1 MKAAIF
7 NPYLDTLGGGER
19 YTLSFA
25 RVLLDEGWSV
35 DLQWRDES
43 IKEKVDKRFGI
54 TTDGLKIVGDI
65 KRGSGF
71 DLCFWVSDGSIP
83 LLFARKNILH
93 FQVPFRNV
101 EGRSLLNRMKLIRI
115 NSIVCNSK
123 YTKKI
128 IDEEYGVKSVV
139 IYPPVD
145 TQSIKPKRK
154 EKIILYIGRFSQLVQ
169 SKRQDILIKAFKKLS
184 KNKMNEGWS
193 LVLAGGVEVGVG
205 DYIKKLEK
213 EAQGYPIE
221 IIKSPDYKIV
231 KDLYGRAKI
240 FWSAAGFGVDEKKNP
255 EKTEHFGITTVEAMS
270 AGAVPVVFE
279 AGGFRE
285 IIENGKT
292 GFLWK
297 EEKELISLTKELIR
311 DKSQM
316 SSLSNNALIASK
328 EYGYEKFNLGMLHLV
343 KARK

>member
-25 RVLLDEGWSV
+25 KVLLDQGWDV
-35 DLQWRDES
+35 DIQWVGES
-43 IKEKVDKRFGI
+43 IREMIEKRFGI
-54 TTDGLKIVGDI
+54 DTDKLKIVSDI
-65 KRGSGF
+65 KRGSGY

-101 EGRSLLNRMKLIRI
+101 EGRSLLNKMKLIRI

-123 YTKKI
+123 FTKNI
-128 IDEEYGVKSVV
+128 IDEEYGVKSIV

-145 TQSIKPKRK
+145 TLSIKPKRK
-154 EKIILYIGRFSQLVQ
+154 EKIILYIGRFSQLIQ

-184 KNKMNEGWS
+184 KNKMIEGWS
-193 LVLAGGVEVGVG
+193 LILAGGVEVGVG

-213 EAQGYPIE
+213 EAQDYPIE
-221 IIKSPDYKIV
+221 IIKSPDYKVV

-255 EKTEHFGITTVEAMS
+255 QKAEHFGITTAEAMS

-297 EEKELISLTKELIR
+297 KEKELISLTKELVNDR
-311 DKSQM
+311 SQLL
-316 SSLSNNALIASK
+316 SISNNALVASK
-328 EYGYEKFNLGMLHLV
+328 GYEYEKFKKEVVSLL
-343 KARK
+343 

>member
-25 RVLLDEGWSV
+25 RVLLDQGWDV
-35 DLQWRDES
+35 DVQWVNES
-43 IKEKVDKRFGI
+43 IKEIIKKRFGI
-54 TTDGLKIVGDI
+54 DTDKLKIVSDI
-65 KRGSGF
+65 KRGTGY
-71 DLCFWVSDGSIP
+71 DLCFWISDGSIP

-101 EGRSLLNRMKLIRI
+101 EGRSLLNKMKLIRI

-123 YTKKI
+123 FTKNI
-128 IDEEYGVKSVV
+128 IDEEYGIDSIV

-145 TQSIKPKRK
+145 TLSIKPKRK

-184 KNKMNEGWS
+184 KNKTVEGWN

-205 DYIKKLEK
+205 DYMQKLEK

-221 IIKSPDYKIV
+221 IIKSPDYKVV
-231 KDLYGRAKI
+231 KDLYGRARI

-255 EKTEHFGITTVEAMS
+255 EKVEHFGLTTVEAMA

-297 EEKELISLTKELIR
+297 EEKELISITKELIG
-311 DKSQM
+311 DKSRM
-316 SSLSNNALIASK
+316 LSLSNNALVASK
-328 EYGYEKFNLGMLHLV
+328 RFGYEKFKKEVCNIL
-343 KARK
+343 

>member
-25 RVLLDEGWSV
+25 KVLLEQGWDV
-35 DLQWRDES
+35 DIQWEKES
-43 IKEKVDKRFGI
+43 IKEKIEKRFGI
-54 TTDGLKIVGDI
+54 ETDNLRIVNNV
-65 KRGSGF
+65 KRGSGY
-71 DLCFWVSDGSIP
+71 DLCFWVSDGSVP

-101 EGRSLLNRMKLIRI
+101 DGRSLLNRMKMIRI
-115 NSIVCNSK
+115 NHIVCNSTF
-123 YTKKI
+123 TKNI
-128 IDEEYGVKSVV
+128 IDEEYGVKSIV

-145 TQSIKPKRK
+145 TESIKPKRK

-169 SKRQDILIKAFKKLS
+169 SKRQDVLVKAFKKLY
-184 KNKMNEGWS
+184 KNKAIEGWS

-213 EAQGYPIE
+213 EAQDYPIE
-221 IIKSPDYKIV
+221 IIKSPDYKVV

-255 EKTEHFGITTVEAMS
+255 QKVEHFGITTVEAMS

-297 EEKELISLTKELIR
+297 EEKELISLTKELIG
-311 DKSQM
+311 DKGQM
-316 SSLSNNALIASK
+316 LSLSNNALLASK
-328 EYGYEKFNLGMLHLV
+328 GYEYEKFKKEVSEIL
-343 KARK
+343 

>member
-25 RVLLDEGWSV
+25 KVLLDQGWSV
-35 DLQWRDES
+35 DLQWNDED
-43 IKEKVDKRFGI
+43 IKANAQKRFGI
-54 TTDGLKIVGDI
+54 TTDGLKVVGDI
-65 KRGSGF
+65 KRGSGY

-101 EGRSLLNRMKLIRI
+101 EGRSLLNRMKLIRV
-115 NSIVCNSK
+115 NNIVCNSK
-123 YTKKI
+123 FTKKI

-139 IYPPVD
+139 VYPPVD
-145 TQSIKPKRK
+145 TESIKPGRK
-154 EKIILYIGRFSQLVQ
+154 EKIVLYVGRFSQLVQ

-184 KNKMNEGWS
+184 KHGGIKGWK

-205 DYIKKLEK
+205 DYLKKLEK
-213 EAQGYPIE
+213 EAESYPIE

-231 KDLYGRAKI
+231 KSLYRKAKI

-255 EKTEHFGITTVEAMS
+255 ERMEHFGMTAVEAMA
-270 AGAVPVVFE
+270 AGAVPIVFE

-285 IIENGKT
+285 IVKNGET
-292 GFLWK
+292 GFLW
-297 EEKELISLTKELIR
+297 ESEKELISLTEKLIG
-311 DKSQM
+311 DKGQLLSF
-316 SSLSNNALIASK
+316 SNNALLASK
-328 EYGYEKFNLGMLHLV
+328 RYGYEKFKNEIVPLL
-343 KARK
+343 